1 MMQQDPAGVAS
12 FTDELERRKRVHHT
26 VAELLA
32 ERQQV
37 LVQFC
42 SLAGRETLNDPAV
55 TRAALQNFCQVLVDY
70 TALGHFELF
79 ERIISGNERRR
90 EVQAVGHQ
98 VYPSIARSTDLIVE
112 FNDKYDGPDS
122 DDSIDH
128 LERDLSRLGES
139 LAERFEL
146 EDRLLQALTTR
157 RAG

>member
-1 MMQQDPAGVAS
+1 MMQEDPTGVAS
-12 FTDELERRKRVHHT
+12 FTAELDRRKRVHQT

-42 SLAGRETLNDPAV
+42 SLAGRETLSDAAV
-55 TRAALQNFCQVLVDY
+55 TQSALQAFCQILVDY
-70 TALGHFELF
+70 TALGHFELY
-79 ERIISGNERRR
+79 ERIASGKERRR
-90 EVQAVGHQ
+90 EVSAVAQQ
-98 VYPSIARSTDLIVE
+98 VYPAIARSTDLIVE
-112 FNDKYDGPDS
+112 FNDKYDGPDGE
-122 DDSIDH
+122 DSMEH

-157 RAG
+157 RAS